1 MRKILLILV
10 VCLCFCSCTKEGPS
24 TKDQTA
30 SAEISQ
36 EQQEEVFESITKD
49 FDGDGTEETFQLRRT
64 GKSLKLW
71 FVGDGGEIPL
81 VQEENFVEYGPAQQ
95 NLRVYELSDRAF
107 CVAGESDTARSV
119 VYTVHD
125 GAPTEQEISG
135 VSDLSQQEDGSFVG
149 TASALDA
156 GYSVAEQ
163 RTIWGGRTMKPYWFY
178 WDGTQ
183 FAEYGAQEL
192 SWEQLDDFDGLQKQV
207 EQRLAQWNQQQ
218 FPQGFVQIDGE
229 EIPAH
234 WKVCDIWLRE
244 NGIININYGYDYLST
259 AGNGGGGR
267 RYDTFQV
274 QQQTAGL
281 SSARLIDS
289 GEGEYQ
295 KSLWS

>member
-10 VCLCFCSCTKEGPS
+10 VCLCFCSCAEKGKMTKEQAVS
-24 TKDQTA
+24 
-30 SAEISQ
+30 SEVLQ
-36 EQQEEVFESITKD
+36 EQQAEVFESITKD
-49 FDGDGTEETFQLRRT
+49 FDGNGTEETFQFRRE
-64 GKSLKLW
+64 GKMLKLW

-95 NLRVYELSDRAF
+95 NLRVYELSDGAF

-119 VYTVHD
+119 VYTVCD
-125 GAPTEQEISG
+125 GVSVEQEIG
-135 VSDLSQQEDGSFVG
+135 KVSDFSQQEDGSFIG
-149 TASALDA
+149 MASDLDV

-163 RTIWGGRTMKPYWFY
+163 KTVWGGRTIKPYWFY

-183 FAEYGAQEL
+183 FAEYSAQKL
-192 SWEQLDDFDGLQKQV
+192 GWEQLADFDGLQKQV

-244 NGIININYGYDYLST
+244 NGIININYGYDYLSSN
-259 AGNGGGGR
+259 GNGGGGR
-267 RYDTFQV
+267 RYDTFQIE
-274 QQQTAGL
+274 QQTAEL
-281 SSARLIDS
+281 SSAQLIDS

-295 KSLWS
+295 KSL

>member
-10 VCLCFCSCTKEGPS
+10 VCLCFCSCVEKGKMTKEQAVS
-24 TKDQTA
+24 
-30 SAEISQ
+30 SEVLQ
-36 EQQEEVFESITKD
+36 EQQAEVFESITKD
-49 FDGDGTEETFQLRRT
+49 FDGNGTEETFQLRRE
-64 GKSLKLW
+64 GKMLKLW
-71 FVGDGGEIPL
+71 FVGDREEIPL

-95 NLRVYELSDRAF
+95 NLRVYAF

-119 VYTVHD
+119 VYTVCD
-125 GAPTEQEISG
+125 GVPVEQEIG
-135 VSDLSQQEDGSFVG
+135 KVSDFFQQEDGSFTG
-149 TASALDA
+149 MASDLDV

-163 RTIWGGRTMKPYWFY
+163 KTVWGGRTIKPYWFY

-183 FAEYGAQEL
+183 FAEYSAQKL
-192 SWEQLDDFDGLQKQV
+192 GWEQLADFDGLQKQV

-244 NGIININYGYDYLST
+244 NGIININYGYDYLSSN
-259 AGNGGGGR
+259 GNGGGGR
-267 RYDTFQV
+267 RYDTFQIE
-274 QQQTAGL
+274 QQTAEL
-281 SSARLIDS
+281 SSAQPIDS

-295 KSLWS
+295 KSLWE

>member
-10 VCLCFCSCTKEGPS
+10 VCLCFCSCAEKGKMTKE
-24 TKDQTA
+24 QTV
-30 SAEISQ
+30 SSEVLQ
-36 EQQEEVFESITKD
+36 EQQAEVFESITKD
-49 FDGDGTEETFQLRRT
+49 FDGNGTEETFQLRRE
-64 GKSLKLW
+64 GKMLKLW
-71 FVGDGGEIPL
+71 FVEDREEIPL

-119 VYTVHD
+119 VYTVCD
-125 GAPTEQEISG
+125 GVPVEQEIG
-135 VSDLSQQEDGSFVG
+135 KVSDFFQQEDGSFTG
-149 TASALDA
+149 MASDLDV

-163 RTIWGGRTMKPYWFY
+163 KTVWGGRTIKPYWFY

-183 FAEYGAQEL
+183 FAEYSAQKL
-192 SWEQLDDFDGLQKQV
+192 GWEQLADFDGLQKQV

-244 NGIININYGYDYLST
+244 NGIININYGYDYLSSN
-259 AGNGGGGR
+259 GNGGGGR
-267 RYDTFQV
+267 RYDTFQIE
-274 QQQTAGL
+274 QQTAEL
-281 SSARLIDS
+281 SSAQLIDS

-295 KSLWS
+295 KSLWE

>member
-10 VCLCFCSCTKEGPS
+10 VCLCFCSCAEKGQMTKE
-24 TKDQTA
+24 QTV
-30 SAEISQ
+30 SSEVLQ
-36 EQQEEVFESITKD
+36 EQQAEVFESVTKD
-49 FDGDGTEETFQLRRT
+49 FDGNGTEETFQLRRE
-64 GKSLKLW
+64 GKILKLW

-95 NLRVYELSDRAF
+95 NLRVYELSDGAF

-119 VYTVHD
+119 VYTVCD
-125 GAPTEQEISG
+125 GVPVKQEIG
-135 VSDLSQQEDGSFVG
+135 KVSDFSQQEDGSFTG
-149 TASALDA
+149 MASALDV

-163 RTIWGGRTMKPYWFY
+163 KTVWGGRTIKPYWFY
-178 WDGTQ
+178 WDGMQ
-183 FAEYGAQEL
+183 FAEYSAQKL
-192 SWEQLDDFDGLQKQV
+192 GWEQLADFDGLQKQV

-244 NGIININYGYDYLST
+244 NGIININYGYDYLSSN
-259 AGNGGGGR
+259 GNGGGGR
-267 RYDTFQV
+267 RYDTFQIE
-274 QQQTAGL
+274 QQTAEL
-281 SSARLIDS
+281 SSAQLNDS

-295 KSLWS
+295 KSLWE

>member
-10 VCLCFCSCTKEGPS
+10 VCLCFCSCTKEDQS
-24 TKDQTA
+24 TKDQIA
-30 SAEISQ
+30 SAEVLQ
-36 EQQEEVFESITKD
+36 EQQAEVFESVTKD
-49 FDGDGTEETFQLRRT
+49 FDGNGTEETFQLRRE
-64 GKSLKLW
+64 GKMLKLW
-71 FVGDGGEIPL
+71 FVEDGGEIPL

-107 CVAGESDTARSV
+107 CVAGESDIARSV
-119 VYTVHD
+119 VYTVCD
-125 GAPTEQEISG
+125 GVPVEQEISK
-135 VSDLSQQEDGSFVG
+135 VSDFSQQEDGSFIGMV
-149 TASALDA
+149 SDLDV

-163 RTIWGGRTMKPYWFY
+163 KTVWGGRTIKPYWFY

-183 FAEYGAQEL
+183 FAEYSAQKL
-192 SWEQLDDFDGLQKQV
+192 GWEQLADFDGLQKQV

-244 NGIININYGYDYLST
+244 NGIINNGYDYLSSN
-259 AGNGGGGR
+259 GNGGGGR
-267 RYDTFQV
+267 RYDTFLIEAERAQ
-274 QQQTAGL
+274 
-281 SSARLIDS
+281 LIDS

>member
-10 VCLCFCSCTKEGPS
+10 VCLCFCSCAEKGKMTKE
-24 TKDQTA
+24 QTV
-30 SAEISQ
+30 SSEVLQ
-36 EQQEEVFESITKD
+36 EQQAEVFESITKD
-49 FDGDGTEETFQLRRT
+49 FDGNGTEETFQLRRE
-64 GKSLKLW
+64 GKMLKLW
-71 FVGDGGEIPL
+71 FVEDREEIPL

-95 NLRVYELSDRAF
+95 NLRVYELSDGAF

-119 VYTVHD
+119 VYTVCD
-125 GAPTEQEISG
+125 GVPVEQEIG
-135 VSDLSQQEDGSFVG
+135 KVSDFSQQEDGSFIG
-149 TASALDA
+149 MASDLDV

-163 RTIWGGRTMKPYWFY
+163 KTVWGGRTIKPYWFY

-183 FAEYGAQEL
+183 FAEYSAQKL
-192 SWEQLDDFDGLQKQV
+192 CWEQLADFDGLQKQV

-244 NGIININYGYDYLST
+244 NGIININYGYDYLSSN
-259 AGNGGGGR
+259 GNGGGGR
-267 RYDTFQV
+267 RYDTFQIER
-274 QQQTAGL
+274 QTAEL
-281 SSARLIDS
+281 SSAQLIDS

-295 KSLWS
+295 KSL

>member
-10 VCLCFCSCTKEGPS
+10 VCLCFCSCAEKGKMTKEQAVS
-24 TKDQTA
+24 
-30 SAEISQ
+30 SEVLQ
-36 EQQEEVFESITKD
+36 EQQAEVFESITKD
-49 FDGDGTEETFQLRRT
+49 FDGNGTEETFQLRRE
-64 GKSLKLW
+64 GKMLKLW
-71 FVGDGGEIPL
+71 FVGDREEIPL

-95 NLRVYELSDRAF
+95 NLWVYELSDRAF

-119 VYTVHD
+119 VYTVCD
-125 GAPTEQEISG
+125 GVPVEQEIG
-135 VSDLSQQEDGSFVG
+135 KVSDFFQQEDGSFTG
-149 TASALDA
+149 MASDLDV

-163 RTIWGGRTMKPYWFY
+163 KTVWGGRTIKPYWFY

-183 FAEYGAQEL
+183 FAEYSAQKL
-192 SWEQLDDFDGLQKQV
+192 GWEQLADFDGLQKQV

-244 NGIININYGYDYLST
+244 NGIININYGYDYLSSN
-259 AGNGGGGR
+259 GNGGGGR
-267 RYDTFQV
+267 RYDTFQIE
-274 QQQTAGL
+274 QQTAEL
-281 SSARLIDS
+281 SSAQLIDS

-295 KSLWS
+295 KSLWE

>member
-10 VCLCFCSCTKEGPS
+10 VCLCFCSCAEKGKMTKEQAVS
-24 TKDQTA
+24 
-30 SAEISQ
+30 SEVLQ
-36 EQQEEVFESITKD
+36 EQQAEVFESVTKD
-49 FDGDGTEETFQLRRT
+49 FDGNGTEETFQLRWE
-64 GKSLKLW
+64 GKMLKLW

-81 VQEENFVEYGPAQQ
+81 VQEGNFVEYGPAQQ
-95 NLRVYELSDRAF
+95 NLRVYKLSDGAS

-119 VYTVHD
+119 VYTVCD
-125 GAPTEQEISG
+125 GVPVEQEIG
-135 VSDLSQQEDGSFVG
+135 KVSDFFQQEDGSFIGMV
-149 TASALDA
+149 SDLDV

-163 RTIWGGRTMKPYWFY
+163 KTVWGGRTIKPYWFY

-183 FAEYGAQEL
+183 FAEYSAQKL
-192 SWEQLDDFDGLQKQV
+192 GWEQLADFDGLQKQV

-244 NGIININYGYDYLST
+244 NGIININYGYDYLSSN
-259 AGNGGGGR
+259 GNGGGGR
-267 RYDTFQV
+267 RYDTFQIE
-274 QQQTAGL
+274 QQTAEL
-281 SSARLIDS
+281 SSAQLIDS

-295 KSLWS
+295 KSL